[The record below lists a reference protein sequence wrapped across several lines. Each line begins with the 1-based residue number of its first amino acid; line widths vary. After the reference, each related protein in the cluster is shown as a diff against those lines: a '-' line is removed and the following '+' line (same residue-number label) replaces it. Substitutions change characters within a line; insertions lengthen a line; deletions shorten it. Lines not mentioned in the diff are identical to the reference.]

1 MRFKS
6 SIIAASACAALVALG
21 AAEAVPAAS
30 AQSAHRAASAASS
43 SVLGKPDPAKGTPV
57 VFGADNMNVTSGP
70 SFPESEEAAKAA
82 VDYVNEY
89 RGGLDGHPI
98 KVDWC
103 ATDGTPSGS
112 ASCAKQLIADHPV
125 AIIGAS
131 DLASADTLPA
141 YAKAHLA
148 YLGGMDFTPVE
159 STAPNSIIFNDTAQ
173 MGNVLAGEYAVQHLG
188 GKKVAV
194 IAFGNTQ
201 GEFSASVLWQP
212 GIKKAGGT
220 YTLFPV
226 PPTSATVTS
235 TVEEAV
241 TSGAQVIGLEDPGQC
256 LALLQALKE
265 AGWTGKVIS
274 IDTCSAPVTVKA
286 AAGAAN
292 GMYWFQPFQLASTGT
307 ADAKL
312 ASAILTKY
320 APASIPVDSPALTEL
335 STVMDIWNAFHTTAP
350 SKLNETYILKT
361 LRSGTNHA
369 NFLGAPYSCND
380 TAIPA
385 YKAVCNASYY
395 LYHIVNGVAVRIGTS
410 TFDQGAS
417 LIK

>member
-6 SIIAASACAALVALG
+6 SIAAVGACALLAVG

-30 AQSAHRAASAASS
+30 AKSTHPAASAASS
-43 SVLGKPDPAKGTPV
+43 SVLGKPDPATGTPV
-57 VFGADNMNVTSGP
+57 LFGADNMNVTSGP
-70 SFPESEEAAKAA
+70 SFPESEEAAKAM
-82 VDYVNEY
+82 VDYLNAY

-98 KVDWC
+98 KIDWC

-159 STAPNSIIFNDTAQ
+159 SEASNSIIFNDTAQ
-173 MGNVLAGEYAVQHLG
+173 LGNLLGGEYATQHLG

-201 GEFSASVLWQP
+201 GEFSANALWKP
-212 GIKKAGGT
+212 GVEHEGGT
-220 YTLFPV
+220 YQLFPV

-286 AAGAAN
+286 AGSAAD
-292 GMYWFQPFQLASTGT
+292 GMYWFQPFQVPATGT

-312 ASAILTKY
+312 ASAILAKY
-320 APASIPVDSPALTEL
+320 APANIPVDSPALTEL
-335 STVMDIWNAFHTTAP
+335 STVMDIWSAFHTTSP
-350 SKLNETYILKT
+350 SKLTESYILKT
-361 LRSGTNHA
+361 LKSGSNHP
-369 NFLGAPYSCND
+369 NFLGVPYTCND
-380 TAIPA
+380 KAIPA

-395 LYHIVNGVAVRIGTS
+395 LYHIVNGKAVMIGTS
-410 TFDQGAS
+410 ATNEGAS